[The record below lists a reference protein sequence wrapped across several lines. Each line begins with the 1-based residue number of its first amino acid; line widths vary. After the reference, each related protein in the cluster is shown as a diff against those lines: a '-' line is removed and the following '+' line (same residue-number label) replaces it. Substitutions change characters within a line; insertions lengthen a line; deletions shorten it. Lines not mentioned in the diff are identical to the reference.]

1 MATDLGE
8 NRNVYPVATEVG
20 HNYLAR
26 QTLYRNLSEAVLF
39 TYEGKDGINVVD
51 VVNPPD
57 EKSFSERVTPQLLK
71 LLSKQQNPAINR
83 TPDTIWIVINVPDPP
98 DLSLY
103 IVTQETGR
111 AHVRTPV

>member
-1 MATDLGE
+1 MALVEGAQGQFIDRWVAEARAMATDLGD
-8 NRNVYPVATEVG
+8 NRNVYPVGTEVG

-71 LLSKQQNPAINR
+71 DRKSTRLNS
-83 TPDTIWIVINVPDPP
+83 
-98 DLSLY
+98 S
-103 IVTQETGR
+103 
-111 AHVRTPV
+111 H